1 MSGAA
6 LIPHFILWGKNHGLS
21 PADSGRPTDGFQR
34 NLLASLNL
42 WEITTWDDEV
52 AESPSC
58 ISIRRSEGVITR
70 SEGPFAFSGEFISLS
85 GIPKTPS
92 DPLKSPF
99 EGEKGHPDLRKG
111 RSEGAK
117 ARSRELK
124 RPSATPFGPSTRPKG
139 GSERPKAALAG
150 LFGGLEGPKGTIDP
164 SNALEVPA

>member
-1 MSGAA
+1 MTAGILGTFSNLGGYGTPIRSHAKAQRRKGSQMLSGLCAFA
-6 LIPHFILWGKNHGLS
+6 PLRETLKTFTP
-21 PADSGRPTDGFQR
+21 R
-34 NLLASLNL
+34 
-42 WEITTWDDEV
+42 IT
-52 AESPSC
+52 
-58 ISIRRSEGVITR
+58 IGRSEGVIAR
-70 SEGPFAFSGEFISLS
+70 SEGPFAFSWEFISLS
-85 GIPKTPS
+85 GIPKAPS

-124 RPSATPFGPSTRPKG
+124 RPSARPFGPSTRPKG

-150 LFGGLEGPKGTIDP
+150 LFGCSEGPKGTIDP